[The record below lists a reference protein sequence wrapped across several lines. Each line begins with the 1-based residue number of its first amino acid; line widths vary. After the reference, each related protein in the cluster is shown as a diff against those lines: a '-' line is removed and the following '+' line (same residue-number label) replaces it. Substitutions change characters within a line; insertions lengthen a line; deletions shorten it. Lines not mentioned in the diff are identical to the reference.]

1 MSGGGPV
8 RLLILDDEPRILSA
22 LRRSLRREPYEV
34 FTAETAAEALRIL
47 ETEPIDVVV
56 SDHKMPGQSGLQ
68 FLAQA
73 RERRPRA
80 SLLLIT
86 GWPELIPAADI
97 RALGVLAVIAKP
109 WEDAALKETL
119 RTACKN
125 RADGGGI

>member
-1 MSGGGPV
+1 MSGSGLA

-47 ETEPIDVVV
+47 DTEPIDLVL
-56 SDHKMPGQSGLQ
+56 SDHKMPGTSGLQ

-73 RERRPRA
+73 RARRPGAAR
-80 SLLLIT
+80 LLIT

-119 RTACKN
+119 RMACKD
-125 RADGGGI
+125 RGSGEGG